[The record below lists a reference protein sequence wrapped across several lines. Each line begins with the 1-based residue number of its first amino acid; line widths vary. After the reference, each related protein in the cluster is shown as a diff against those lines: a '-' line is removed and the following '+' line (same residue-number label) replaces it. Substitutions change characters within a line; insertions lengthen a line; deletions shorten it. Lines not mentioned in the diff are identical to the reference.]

1 MITSSQFPTAEL
13 SLPERL
19 SWILP
24 SQIDATDAFV
34 DYARPHIGE
43 D

>member
-1 MITSSQFPTAEL
+1 VDP
-13 SLPERL
+13 
-19 SWILP
+19 WILP
-24 SQIDATDAFV
+24 SQIDVTDAFV

>member
-1 MITSSQFPTAEL
+1 MITSSQFRTEEL

-24 SQIDATDAFV
+24 SQIDVTDAFV